1 MSSSITVEAE
11 CIKFEKGLDTPLPL
25 PYNPSP
31 MTTTAAK
38 KNTRAAGSQPPY
50 EREPATVSEALHA
63 AAGHNEAVQE
73 ELKETVRQLRLE
85 LIEWRMQANYR
96 KTQHVRAVER
106 EAVLKERVK
115 ELEAVVRALTDELK
129 GYEELKAKHKL
140 LEEMHFGRK
149 TEQRQRDEPTQDPNQ
164 DIPHPPERPS
174 RRRGQQPGQKGHGRR
189 IREEL
194 PKEEVVHEMPKR
206 DQRCPDCGKP
216 FKEFPGTEDS
226 EEIHVEVKVFRRVHK
241 RKRCRPTCQC
251 GAVPGIVTAPAP
263 PKLIPKGL
271 FSIGFWVWL
280 ILEKFLFQRPFN
292 RVKQV
297 LALQGCHVS
306 PGTLT
311 GGLKTIGTLVQP
323 LYVKML
329 ERSRTANRWHMDE
342 TRWLVF
348 EDIEGKEG
356 HRWWL
361 WVVVTKETCCF
372 ILDPSRSSEV
382 PKTHLGGSAHG
393 TLNVDRYSAYKV
405 LLVTKKGEIKLAFCW
420 AHVRRDFLRVGKGYK
435 KLRIWSEEWVERIE
449 KLFRLNRKRCEVR
462 GKRGRFAYRQR
473 KLRKAIR
480 QMAKQLEKELAQEDL
495 HPAQEKVL
503 TSLRNHWEGLTL
515 FVDDPD
521 IPMDNNEAERA
532 LRNAVVGR
540 KNFYGNGAVW
550 SGQVTA
556 ALYTIL
562 ETLGRCGINPQ
573 RYLQVYFEACARNG
587 GKPPDD
593 IESFLPWSLSEEV
606 QSQLERAPP

>member
-1 MSSSITVEAE
+1 
-11 CIKFEKGLDTPLPL
+11 
-25 PYNPSP
+25 
-31 MTTTAAK
+31 MTTSAVS
-38 KNTRAAGSQPPY
+38 KNTRTAATQALH
-50 EREPATVSEALHA
+50 EHEPATMSKELRA
-63 AAGHNEAVQE
+63 AASHNEALQE
-73 ELKETVRQLRLE
+73 EIKGLRDTIRLLQLE
-85 LIEWRMQANYR
+85 LTDWRMQANYR
-96 KTQHVRAVER
+96 KAQHVRAIER
-106 EAVLKERVK
+106 EAVLRERVK
-115 ELEAVVRALTDELK
+115 ELEAVVRALTEELK

-149 TEQRQRDEPTQDPNQ
+149 TEQRQRDEPTQDPNEDLPDQ
-164 DIPHPPERPS
+164 PEKPS
-174 RRRGQQPGQKGHGRR
+174 PRRRGQQPGQKGHGRR

-194 PKEEVVHEMPKR
+194 PKKEIIHDVPEKDR
-206 DQRCPDCGKP
+206 CCPDCGKP
-216 FKEFPGTEDS
+216 FEEFPGTEDS

-251 GAVPGIVTAPAP
+251 GAVPGIVTAPIP

-271 FSIGFWVWL
+271 FSIGSWVWL
-280 ILEKFLFQRPFN
+280 ILEKFQFQRPFN

-297 LALQGCHVS
+297 LALQRCHVS
-306 PGTLT
+306 PGTLV
-311 GGLKTIGTLVQP
+311 GGLKTIGELAQP
-323 LYVKML
+323 LYVKIL
-329 ERSRTANRWHMDE
+329 ERSRTADRWHMDE

-382 PKTHLGGSAHG
+382 PKRHLEGARG

-405 LLVTKKGEIKLAFCW
+405 LVTEKGEIKLAFCW

-435 KLRIWSEEWVERIE
+435 KLRIWSEEWIERIE
-449 KLFRLNRKRCEVR
+449 KLYRLNRKRLEVR

-480 QMAKQLEKELAQEDL
+480 QMAKQLEKELAQDL

-521 IPMDNNEAERA
+521 IPMDNNEAERSI
-532 LRNAVVGR
+532 RDAVVGR

-587 GKPPDD
+587 GKPPED
-593 IESFLPWSLSEEV
+593 IEAFLPWSLSEEV
-606 QSQLERAPP
+606 RSQLETAPP

>member
-1 MSSSITVEAE
+1 
-11 CIKFEKGLDTPLPL
+11 
-25 PYNPSP
+25 
-31 MTTTAAK
+31 MTITAAK
-38 KNTRAAGSQPPY
+38 KIRPAAGSQPPY
-50 EREPATVSEALHA
+50 EHEPATESKALHA
-63 AAGHNEAVQE
+63 AAASRNEALRE
-73 ELKETVRQLRLE
+73 EIRELKETVRRLRLE
-85 LIEWRMQANYR
+85 LTEWRMEANYR
-96 KTQHVRAVER
+96 KALHQRAVER

-115 ELEAVVRALTDELK
+115 ELEVVVRALTDELK

-140 LEEMHFGRK
+140 LEGLHFGRK
-149 TEQRQRDEPTQDPNQ
+149 TEQRQRDEPAQDSHQ
-164 DIPHPPERPS
+164 DMPDQPETPP
-174 RRRGQQPGQKGHGRR
+174 RRRGQQPGAKGHGRR

-194 PKEEVVHEMPKR
+194 PKEEIVHEVPVKDR
-206 DQRCPDCGKP
+206 RCPDCGKP
-216 FKEFPGTEDS
+216 FEEFPGTEDS
-226 EEIHVEVKVFRRVHK
+226 EEIHVEVKVSRRVHK
-241 RKRCRPTCQC
+241 RKRYKPTCQC
-251 GAVPGIVTAPAP
+251 EAVPGIVTAPAP
-263 PKLIPKGL
+263 PKLIRKGL
-271 FSIGFWVWL
+271 LSIGFWVWL

-297 LALQGCHVS
+297 LALQRCHVP

-311 GGLKTIGTLVQP
+311 GGLKTIGGLVQP
-323 LYVKML
+323 LYVKIL
-329 ERSRTANRWHMDE
+329 EKSRTANRWHMDE
-342 TRWLVF
+342 TRWLIF
-348 EDIEGKEG
+348 EEIEGKDG

-382 PKTHLGGSAHG
+382 PKAHLGGGAHG
-393 TLNVDRYSAYKV
+393 TLTVDRYSAYKV
-405 LLVTKKGEIKLAFCW
+405 LVTEEGKIKLAFCW
-420 AHVRRDFLRVGKGYK
+420 AHVRRDFLRVGRGYK
-435 KLRIWSEEWVERIE
+435 KLQNWSEEWIERIE
-449 KLFRLNRKRCEVR
+449 RLYRLNRKRCEVR
-462 GKRGRFAYRQR
+462 GRRGKFAYRQR

-480 QMAKQLEKELAQEDL
+480 QMANQLEKELAQDL

-503 TSLRNHWEGLTL
+503 TSLHNHWEGLTL

-521 IPMDNNEAERA
+521 IPMDNNEAERS

-562 ETLGRCGINPQ
+562 ETLRRCGINPQ

-587 GKPPDD
+587 GKPPED

-606 QSQLERAPP
+606 RSQLERAPP